1 MEVFGADDVLRHN
14 WGSQHAER
22 WIWLQ
27 GTCFDGAP
35 RAWLDLALA
44 RVRVAGATMPWIA
57 SGALSHGDG
66 RRIVLG
72 GLRARVTV
80 DERPGAADVDLG
92 AVRVRVRVPL
102 GQTLAW
108 VYSDPSGGSH
118 HSLNCSIAE
127 LAVEHEGATLATAHG
142 GVYERERDPGV
153 AVAPYPDP

>member
-1 MEVFGADDVLRHN
+1 MLR
-14 WGSQHAER
+14 R
-22 WIWLQ
+22 
-27 GTCFDGAP
+27 AP
-35 RAWLDLALA
+35 RAWLDLALG

-57 SGALSHGDG
+57 NDALSHGDG

-72 GLRARVTV
+72 GMRARVTV

-92 AVRVRVRVPL
+92 AVRVRVRAPL

-142 GVYERERDPGV
+142 GVYELGMRERDPGV
-153 AVAPYPDP
+153 AVAPYSDA